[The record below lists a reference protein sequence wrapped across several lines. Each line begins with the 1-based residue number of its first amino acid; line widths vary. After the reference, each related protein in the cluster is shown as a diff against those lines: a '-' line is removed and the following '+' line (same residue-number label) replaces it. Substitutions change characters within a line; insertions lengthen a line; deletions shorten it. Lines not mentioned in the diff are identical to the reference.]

1 MRGASLSEA
10 ALTDCVS
17 SASTQFGSRLSAET
31 RAIYTRTRFRE
42 EELML
47 VVSLDELAQTL
58 AADGE
63 L

>member
-1 MRGASLSEA
+1 MR
-10 ALTDCVS
+10 
-17 SASTQFGSRLSAET
+17 FGSRLSAET
-31 RAIYTRTRFRE
+31 RAIYTCTGFRE

>member
-1 MRGASLSEA
+1 MRELGLD
-10 ALTDCVS
+10 TV
-17 SASTQFGSRLSAET
+17 RLAVVGGNA
-31 RAIYTRTRFRE
+31 RAICTRWGFRE
-42 EELML
+42 EELTL

>member
-1 MRGASLSEA
+1 LSGRAVRGGADKLRE
-10 ALTDCVS
+10 LGLDTV
-17 SASTQFGSRLSAET
+17 RLAVVGGNA
-31 RAIYTRTRFRE
+31 RAICTRSGVCE
-42 EELML
+42 EELTL

>member
-1 MRGASLSEA
+1 
-10 ALTDCVS
+10 VS